1 MGYYDIENREV
12 KLSEDE
18 LNKHIT
24 DIKTTIGYF
33 IIIKNKMN
41 NKSFKEILIDIEY
54 FKETLIHNFYLVN
67 INKSFNEI
75 ENIIMLNKSESE
87 NSYFYCVAY
96 DLIFNILDYYKDEL
110 SFNLKKKQQQL
121 KLLRK
126 DNKKNKNI
134 E

>member
-18 LNKHIT
+18 LSKHIA

-41 NKSFKEILIDIEY
+41 NKSFNEILNDVGY
-54 FKETLIHNFYLVN
+54 FKETLINNFYSVN
-67 INKSFNEI
+67 INKAFNEI
-75 ENIIMLNKSESE
+75 ENIIMLNTSESE

-96 DLIFNILDYYKDEL
+96 DLIFNIIDYYKDEL